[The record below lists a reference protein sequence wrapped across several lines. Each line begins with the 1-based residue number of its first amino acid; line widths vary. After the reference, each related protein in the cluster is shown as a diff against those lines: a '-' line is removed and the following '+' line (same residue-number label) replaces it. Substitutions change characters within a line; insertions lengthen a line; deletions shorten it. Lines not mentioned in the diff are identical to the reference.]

1 MKHIWNICIAAFII
15 CSCSLKSNATIFIV
29 NVEDNEFG
37 PKNFTINLG
46 DTVKWVLDNSAL
58 MIHTTTSSNI
68 PLGAAS
74 WNRELNQSSPIFLYS
89 PLISGSYDYNC
100 SFHFQEGMVGHFT
113 VHGSTGITETI
124 STTSMEL
131 KGNNFFS
138 NELELIYSIPKTSE
152 LNIQMFNIVGNTIYS
167 FVSSSQNAGLHNQ
180 KFDISAASKGIYIIT
195 LQTQDAILSK
205 KVLIQ

>member
-1 MKHIWNICIAAFII
+1 
-15 CSCSLKSNATIFIV
+15 
-29 NVEDNEFG
+29 
-37 PKNFTINLG
+37 
-46 DTVKWVLDNSAL
+46 
-58 MIHTTTSSNI
+58 
-68 PLGAAS
+68 
-74 WNRELNQSSPIFLYS
+74 
-89 PLISGSYDYNC
+89 
-100 SFHFQEGMVGHFT
+100 MVGHFT
-113 VHGSTGITETI
+113 VLGSTGITETI

-152 LNIQMFNIVGNTIYS
+152 LNIRMFNIVGNTIYS